1 VTDWASG
8 EYATIA
14 VDLEPAA
21 EQVVAAAGVA
31 PGMRVLDVGCGT
43 GNAALAAARLGASVT
58 GVDSEPKLLAAAA
71 KRPGG
76 GDVRWLT
83 CDLLALP
90 VPDGAFDVVTS
101 VFGVMFAGNARG
113 AAGEL
118 ARVLAPAGVIA
129 LANWIPEGPIAA
141 AMGRLAKALDA
152 PPRTGPSWGSEADV
166 RALFE
171 PHGLTVAAER
181 RELAFEGDSP
191 DDWVSLQERAS
202 PPLQGPR
209 EQLLARGRWDELRAA
224 LRADLEAA
232 NEDPGGFRVH
242 SPWLLALLRR
252 A

>member
-1 VTDWASG
+1 MTDWGSG
-8 EYATIA
+8 DYATIA

-21 EQVVAAAGVA
+21 EQVVAAAAVA
-31 PGMRVLDVGCGT
+31 SGARVLDVACGS
-43 GNAALAAARLGASVT
+43 GNAALAAARAGASVT
-58 GVDSEPKLLAAAA
+58 GVDSLPELLAAAA
-71 KRPGG
+71 ERPGG

-83 CDLLALP
+83 GDLLALP
-90 VPDGAFDVVTS
+90 VPDGAFDVVMS

-118 ARVLAPAGVIA
+118 ARVLAPGGVIA
-129 LANWIPEGPIAA
+129 LANWIPDGPIDAS
-141 AMGRLAKALDA
+141 MRRLAVALDA
-152 PPRTGPSWGSEADV
+152 SPRTGSSWGSEADV

-171 PHGLTVAAER
+171 PHGLTLAAER

-191 DDWVSLQERAS
+191 DGWLSLQERAS

-224 LRADLEAA
+224 ISADLEAA

-242 SPWLLALLRR
+242 SPWLLALARR